1 MDAQDS
7 LIVERRDSVVN
18 LRLNR
23 PKALNALDP
32 AMIGGIAALL
42 PGWRDDPGVT
52 MVLVEGEGG
61 RAFCAG
67 GDVRAARQMLEAGD
81 AEGVNAFLAE
91 EYRMNGAIAALGK
104 PWVSLIDGVCMGGGI
119 GVSVHG
125 THRVATEAAVF
136 AMPETTIGLFPDVGT
151 SFVLSRMP
159 GALGT
164 WLGLTGARLQ
174 GAAAVEA
181 GLATHLVA
189 RDALP
194 ALRAALLEGDLEAI
208 GRAAQPVPPGEVA
221 ALRPAVDRCFGAGSV
236 PAILAALE
244 AEDSDW
250 ARAQLATLR
259 RVAPTSLLVTLE
271 MLRRARGMTLEQC
284 LAMDTRLARS
294 MTAHPDFREGVRA
307 LLVDKDNAP
316 RWTPGTLAEAEAA
329 GVDRF
334 F

>member
-7 LIVERRDSVVN
+7 LIVERRASVVN

-32 AMIGGIAALL
+32 AMISGIAALL
-42 PGWRDDPGVT
+42 LGWRDDPGVS

-181 GLATHLVA
+181 GFATHLVA

-194 ALRAALLEGDLEAI
+194 ALRAALLDGDLGAI
-208 GRAAQPVPPGEVA
+208 DRAAQPVPPGEVA

-244 AEDSDW
+244 AENSDW

-271 MLRRARGMTLEQC
+271 MLRRARSLTLEQC

-329 GVDRF
+329 GVGRF

>member
-1 MDAQDS
+1 
-7 LIVERRDSVVN
+7 
-18 LRLNR
+18 
-23 PKALNALDP
+23 
-32 AMIGGIAALL
+32 
-42 PGWRDDPGVT
+42 
-52 MVLVEGEGG
+52 
-61 RAFCAG
+61 
-67 GDVRAARQMLEAGD
+67 
-81 AEGVNAFLAE
+81 
-91 EYRMNGAIAALGK
+91 
-104 PWVSLIDGVCMGGGI
+104 
-119 GVSVHG
+119 
-125 THRVATEAAVF
+125 
-136 AMPETTIGLFPDVGT
+136 
-151 SFVLSRMP
+151 
-159 GALGT
+159 
-164 WLGLTGARLQ
+164 
-174 GAAAVEA
+174 
-181 GLATHLVA
+181 
-189 RDALP
+189 
-194 ALRAALLEGDLEAI
+194 
-208 GRAAQPVPPGEVA
+208 
-221 ALRPAVDRCFGAGSV
+221 V